1 MNDKPEGFLKSCL
14 FVLFAL
20 FVVVPLGSYLIAGLF
35 VTGERALE
43 REYSGASIV
52 AVLSLAVLAW
62 AILDKRKKAQLPKC
76 PRCFGKVTEGA
87 TECGICG
94 RKLFG

>member
-1 MNDKPEGFLKSCL
+1 MRDKPEGINGCL
-14 FVLFAL
+14 FVVFAL
-20 FVVVPLGSYLIAGLF
+20 FVVMPLGSYLLAGLL
-35 VTGERALE
+35 VSGERAMQ
-43 REYSGASIV
+43 RQYSGTSIV
-52 AVLSLAVLAW
+52 VFLILGVLVW

-76 PRCFGKVTEGA
+76 PRCFGKVNVGA

>member
-14 FVLFAL
+14 FVFFAL
-20 FVVVPLGSYLIAGLF
+20 FVVVPLGSYLLAGLL
-35 VTGERALE
+35 VSGESALQ

-52 AVLSLAVLAW
+52 AVLSLAILAW

-76 PRCFGKVTEGA
+76 PRCFGKVNEGA